1 MRKAHLVTLAFIFA
15 VVVAGSA
22 RIVAQQTAA
31 VLLTPV
37 SGIANNGLA
46 FAGTFMI
53 RRFEARNNGAVAFGS
68 VTGQMTTADGV
79 TRNVVT
85 QLAVPMAISA
95 GTATAAATP
104 GVTPT
109 TCGGVHL
116 ELAPAAFQV
125 LGSRVSINRNALDI
139 TTAQPDTGA
148 ITTQTTGFGA
158 ATGLASIGVAA
169 PTNIP
174 STNVSFT
181 NVAPTSPANTTA
193 PATTSVVGP
202 LGQPVSIPSS
212 LASSGT
218 LNPGVATPVQ
228 NTPAS
233 PVGSSP
239 QFEQLVCSAGALSQT
254 ASNSAQVVQLLNQML
269 TTMGG

>member
-1 MRKAHLVTLAFIFA
+1 MRKAHLITLALIFA
-15 VVVAGSA
+15 IVVAGSA

-37 SGIANNGLA
+37 SGIANNGSA

-139 TTAQPDTGA
+139 TTAQPDIGA
-148 ITTQTTGFGA
+148 VTTQTTGFGA
-158 ATGLASIGVAA
+158 ATGLSSITVA
-169 PTNIP
+169 PTNVP
-174 STNVSFT
+174 STNIS
-181 NVAPTSPANTTA
+181 PTSPANTTT

-202 LGQPVSIPSS
+202 LGQSVNIPSS

-254 ASNSAQVVQLLNQML
+254 ASNSAQIVQLLNQML

>member
-1 MRKAHLVTLAFIFA
+1 MRKAHLVTLALVFA

-37 SGIANNGLA
+37 SGIANNGSA

-95 GTATAAATP
+95 GTATTAATP

-148 ITTQTTGFGA
+148 TTTQATGFGA

-169 PTNIP
+169 PTNVP
-174 STNVSFT
+174 STNIS
-181 NVAPTSPANTTA
+181 PTSPANTTA